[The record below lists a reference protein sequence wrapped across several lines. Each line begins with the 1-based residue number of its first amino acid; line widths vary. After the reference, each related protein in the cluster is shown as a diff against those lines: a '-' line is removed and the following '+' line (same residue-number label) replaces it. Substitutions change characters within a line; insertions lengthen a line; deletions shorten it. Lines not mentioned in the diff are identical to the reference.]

1 MKKVLTAVFATALV
15 LAASCDSKEN
25 GNKTA
30 ANYSAEETALGD
42 SLSTS
47 FGQMQAAQAQSTF
60 NRYKAMMTPDQLK
73 NFNKDEY
80 LKGLELVL
88 TTDTANIAFLN
99 GVQQGLQMYGIFMD
113 KNLGVPVDAKKL
125 VAAFAEVYKTDSM
138 TQEQIAKYNSQFEAV
153 LGNVQAKAEA
163 KAEAEARETPEAK
176 ENIAAGEKY
185 IGERMAEGFQKTQSG
200 VAYKILNPG
209 EGDKVKKEDIVKM
222 TYVGKH
228 LNGEEFDRTMG
239 DTPTRSAVANLVPG
253 FQDGLSL
260 LGKGG
265 SAIIVIPGDLAYGAK
280 GRGPIGKMETLVF
293 EVTVNDIEST
303 ATPAVT
309 VPAGK

>member
-30 ANYSAEETALGD
+30 GNYSAEEVALGD

-125 VAAFAEVYKTDSM
+125 VAAFAEVYKTDSL
-138 TQEQIAKYNSQFEAV
+138 TQEQILATYRQK
-153 LGNVQAKAEA
+153 LKP
-163 KAEAEARETPEAK
+163 KPKPRPARPPKPKRISLPARNISANAWLKVSRKPSRAWHTKSSTPERA
-176 ENIAAGEKY
+176 
-185 IGERMAEGFQKTQSG
+185 
-200 VAYKILNPG
+200 
-209 EGDKVKKEDIVKM
+209 
-222 TYVGKH
+222 
-228 LNGEEFDRTMG
+228 
-239 DTPTRSAVANLVPG
+239 TR
-253 FQDGLSL
+253 
-260 LGKGG
+260 
-265 SAIIVIPGDLAYGAK
+265 
-280 GRGPIGKMETLVF
+280 
-293 EVTVNDIEST
+293 
-303 ATPAVT
+303 
-309 VPAGK
+309 